1 MIETLILM
9 FLNMTESFDI
19 SFDLISD
26 TGAATLGTDI
36 FFSILVLS
44 ILVVGYATSYD
55 SQGRRNIA
63 VIPLLTILLCTTFSY
78 MIPTITSI
86 LLWIIGAFISGG
98 AVLWKAAIKR
108 RGEY

>member
-1 MIETLILM
+1 MIENLIIM
-9 FLNMTESFDI
+9 FLNMTETFDI
-19 SFDLISD
+19 SFDLIAD

-44 ILVVGYATSYD
+44 ILIVGYATSYD

-63 VIPLLTILLCTTFSY
+63 VIPLLSILLCTTFSFL
-78 MIPTITSI
+78 IPAATSLIIWI
-86 LLWIIGAFISGG
+86 LGTFIAGG